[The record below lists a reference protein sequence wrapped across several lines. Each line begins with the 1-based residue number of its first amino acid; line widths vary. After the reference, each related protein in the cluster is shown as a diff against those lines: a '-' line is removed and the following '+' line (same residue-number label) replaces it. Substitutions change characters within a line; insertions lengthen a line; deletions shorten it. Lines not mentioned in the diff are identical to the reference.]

1 MQNYS
6 ACKEL
11 KTQYY
16 LKWTIR
22 IEGNTGGDP
31 GLLKRRFIC
40 IKVCV
45 CVCVGGG
52 FALLF
57 FSYFS

>member
-16 LKWTIR
+16 LKWPIR
-22 IEGNTGGDP
+22 IEGNTEGDP
-31 GLLKRRFIC
+31 GLLERRFIC
-40 IKVCV
+40 IKVW
-45 CVCVGGG
+45 GGG
-52 FALLF
+52 VRFAG